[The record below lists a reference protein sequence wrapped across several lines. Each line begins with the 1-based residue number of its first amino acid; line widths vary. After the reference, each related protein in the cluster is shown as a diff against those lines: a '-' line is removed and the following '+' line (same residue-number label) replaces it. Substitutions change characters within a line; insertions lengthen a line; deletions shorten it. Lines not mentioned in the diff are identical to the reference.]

1 MSVRLAEVFAALGE
15 SVLVTKWRLPV
26 KSLFAFVSVRLTI
39 VFAAVVVSV
48 LVTNGRLL
56 VFAA

>member
-1 MSVRLAEVFAALGE
+1 MI
-15 SVLVTKWRLPV
+15 
-26 KSLFAFVSVRLTI
+26 SLFAFVSVRLTI